1 MQKSVSKTT
10 QGVDINFTG
19 SVDKAKIFKMVENC
33 SQGQCDC
40 MQEDTK
46 RKIKEMK
53 VEELSEGEMKIVL
66 TGDIDKSE
74 IEEAIKHSKVI

>member
-1 MQKSVSKTT
+1 MDKSVTKTT
-10 QGVDINFTG
+10 QGVDINFSG

-33 SQGQCDC
+33 AKGQCNC

-53 VEELSEGEMKIVL
+53 VEELSEGEAKIVL
-66 TGDIDKSE
+66 TGDIEKAE
-74 IEEAIKHSKVI
+74 IEEAIKRSPLL